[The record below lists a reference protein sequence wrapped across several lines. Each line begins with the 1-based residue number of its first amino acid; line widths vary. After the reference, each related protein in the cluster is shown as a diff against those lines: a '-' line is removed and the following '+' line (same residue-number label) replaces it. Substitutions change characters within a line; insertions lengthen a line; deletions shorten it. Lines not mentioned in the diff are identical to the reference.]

1 MFKFI
6 RQISRNHTEPET
18 STRFWILVL
27 GEFVLVVLG
36 LFLALQIENWNQN
49 RQDRKLEQ
57 ILLRDMKNSLTIDLR
72 DANWNYR
79 YLDGFKRS
87 NEVVLSYLD
96 GEIPYHD
103 SLKYHFVNRI
113 A

>member
-6 RQISRNHTEPET
+6 RQISRNHTEPQA
-18 STRFWILVL
+18 STRFWILGL

-57 ILLRDMKNSLTIDLR
+57 ILLRDMKNSLTNDLR
-72 DANWNYR
+72 DARWNYR
-79 YLDGFKRS
+79 YLD
-87 NEVVLSYLD
+87 
-96 GEIPYHD
+96 
-103 SLKYHFVNRI
+103 
-113 A
+113 